1 MILSKNLLNKI
12 NRRLKRLYPS
22 ANLASMVE
30 RLRLVAG
37 RYSIEEISQ
46 QKKPSWNEHDI
57 ILITYADMVQSDSE
71 VPLKCLTRFCEKY
84 LQGCIR
90 NIHLLPF
97 YPWSSDDGFS
107 VIDYRKV
114 KKEYGDWSDVERIR
128 QSFTL
133 MFDLVL
139 NHCSVKSPWFKD
151 FVSGIEPA
159 RHYFLEVDPK
169 TDLSAVVRPRTS
181 SLLTP
186 TQTRSGKSHV
196 WTTFSA
202 DQVDLNWQNPDLLF
216 EFLDILVLYVSHGAR
231 FIRLDAVPYLWK
243 KFETSCIHLPETH
256 EVIKL
261 IRDFLRLVAPEVVV
275 ITETNVPHQENISY
289 FGKGDEAQMVYNF
302 TLPPLLLHALINED
316 STQLT
321 QWARGLDIPSKGTTY
336 FNFTAS
342 HDGIGMRPLQG
353 ILTDKEID
361 KLTLVIR
368 TRNGMVSSRTMSDGS
383 QRPYELNVTYFSAL
397 CDPET
402 PEYDYE
408 RFLISQ
414 TLAMSLQGIP
424 GVYFN
429 SLIAAENNLLGV
441 EKSGQNRTINRMK
454 WDEKELNEIL
464 ESAENPKATLFFEYL
479 RRLCK
484 RADLPAFH
492 PDAPQRVHQ
501 WSRYLFVVERCSI
514 DNNQK
519 LWAIFN
525 LSRKKV
531 KLSPILK
538 KHQLDKISSLWYD
551 ALTDRN
557 FKISNNSMSLQP
569 FECLWLVAK

>member
-22 ANLASMVE
+22 ANLAAMVE

-46 QKKPSWNEHDI
+46 QKKPSWNEHDV

-71 VPLKCLTRFCEKY
+71 VPIKCLTQFCEKY

-114 KKEYGDWSDVERIR
+114 KKEYGDWSDVERLR

-139 NHCSVKSPWFKD
+139 NHCSIKSPWFKD

-186 TQTRSGKSHV
+186 TQTRLGKSHV

-216 EFLDILVLYVSHGAR
+216 EFLDILVLYISHGAR

-261 IRDFLRLVAPEVVV
+261 IRDFLRLVAPEVVIV
-275 ITETNVPHQENISY
+275 TETNVPHQENISY
-289 FGKGDEAQMVYNF
+289 FGKGDEAHMVYNF

-361 KLTLVIR
+361 KLAGIIR
-368 TRNGMVSSRTMSDGS
+368 TRNGMVSSRTMPDGS

-454 WDEKELNEIL
+454 WDENELNEIL

-492 PDAPQRVHQ
+492 PDASQRVHQ

-557 FKISNNSMSLQP
+557 FKIYNNSMSLQP

>member
-12 NRRLKRLYPS
+12 NRRLKKLYPN
-22 ANLASMVE
+22 AHLEAMVE
-30 RLRLVAG
+30 RLRMVAG

-46 QKKPSWNEHDI
+46 QKKPSWNEHDV
-57 ILITYADMVQSDSE
+57 ILITYADMVQNGVE
-71 VPLKCLTRFCEKY
+71 PPIKCLTQFCEKY
-84 LQGCIR
+84 LQGSIR
-90 NIHLLPF
+90 SIHVLPF

-114 KKEYGDWSDVERIR
+114 KKEYGDWSDIERLR
-128 QSFTL
+128 QRFTL

-139 NHCSVKSPWFKD
+139 NHCSAKSPWFKD

-181 SLLTP
+181 PLLTP
-186 TQTRSGKSHV
+186 TQIRSGESHV

-216 EFLDILVLYVSHGAR
+216 EFLDILVLYISHGAR

-261 IRDFLRLVAPEVVV
+261 IRDFLRLVAPEVVI
-275 ITETNVPHQENISY
+275 ITETNVPHQENIAY

-302 TLPPLLLHALINED
+302 TLPPLLLHALVNED
-316 STQLT
+316 GTQLT
-321 QWARGLDIPSKGTTY
+321 QWAQGLDAPRKGTTY

-353 ILTDKEID
+353 ILRDKEID
-361 KLTLVIR
+361 RFVAMIR
-368 TRNGMVSSRTMSDGS
+368 TRGGKVSSRTMSDGS
-383 QRPYELNVTYFSAL
+383 ERPYELNVTYYSAL
-397 CDPET
+397 CDPKT
-402 PEYDYE
+402 PEYDQE
-408 RFLISQ
+408 RFLVSQ

-429 SLIAAENNLLGV
+429 SLMATENNFFGV
-441 EKSGQNRTINRMK
+441 EKSGQYRAINRMK
-454 WDEKELNEIL
+454 WKEAELNHML
-464 ESAENPKATLFFEYL
+464 ESAENPKAILFFEYL

-484 RADLPAFH
+484 RVDLPAFH
-492 PDAPQRVHQ
+492 PDAPQKIHQ
-501 WSRYLFVVERCSI
+501 WSRSLFVVERASL
-514 DNNQK
+514 DNNQR
-519 LWAIFN
+519 LWGVFN
-525 LSRKKV
+525 LTRKR
-531 KLSPILK
+531 LRLGSMLK
-538 KHQLDKISSLWYD
+538 KHQLHEISPHWYD
-551 ALTDRN
+551 ALTDRK
-557 FKISNNSMSLQP
+557 FTIPTSSVPILPFQSM
-569 FECLWLVAK
+569 WLVAK